1 MPLEHRA
8 HEAGHGPKV
17 ALAHAA
23 FGDPVTGIMV
33 ANAPGV
39 SDHIRPAGVY
49 STAAH
54 MPDGLTN
61 PPPKQRKT
69 KQLCA
74 FPDKPCRAY
83 ATTTGYCV
91 FHNQTMRVRGELVE
105 G

>member
-33 ANAPGV
+33 TNAPG
-39 SDHIRPAGVY
+39 SSERIRPAGVY
-49 STAAH
+49 STA
-54 MPDGLTN
+54 PYVPEGLTQM
-61 PPPKQRKT
+61 PPKERKV

-83 ATTTGYCV
+83 ATQTTYCV
-91 FHNQTMRVRGELVE
+91 FHNQTMRARGELE
-105 G
+105 